1 MSEAYTTMKFEL
13 LPNEILME
21 SFEFLSIFDIFYSFD
36 KLNNR
41 FNQLIRT
48 IPLHLNFKPARKST
62 FDRLLLSNK
71 ETCHKIETFLSH
83 FSLDQFSHLHSLTLI
98 QVEDYILSKLHL
110 TPQLYSF
117 HLIDSNDINLVYPL
131 TFDLRILSIPTL
143 RSIET
148 FFSQTSSITNMTISA
163 CSLGQVLQQLFKYA
177 PMLTYLNIHYL
188 SEYNNWTTNSSTIDI
203 YKAVHL
209 KELIIFNFDYK
220 FEHFQKLAKHLPRLT
235 NLKLYGNCDLDMID
249 ANQWE
254 HLLTS
259 SLSHLDIF
267 KFTFNYMYK
276 NNDDNNIQDK
286 FNRFQNDF
294 WLGQHW
300 FTEYE
305 LSNYSA
311 TIYTIPYMFNSYDF
325 QLDTQRYS
333 HQLVNTFDNVKIL
346 TLYHATLKDTY
357 LCYFS
362 NVTSLTILPSEQYFK
377 PRLGTQDMRSLKKII
392 NFSSLKHIGISLKFR
407 LKEPSILLR
416 LLQDLPQLSSIMVS
430 IRVLEAFSYDTEL
443 CEYLNKTIKKLDI
456 YKYGSCSFKTHYQLE
471 KFCKIFSNVE
481 ELKCNIDRM
490 TDLLF
495 LLKHLSKLTNL
506 KAYLWSVN
514 DYDYF
519 HSWFKNQT
527 CRLNI
532 LFDMKYMDKKRNRTI
547 YLD

>member
-1 MSEAYTTMKFEL
+1 
-13 LPNEILME
+13 ME
-21 SFEFLSIFDIFYSFD
+21 SFEFLSIFDIFYLFD

-41 FNQLIRT
+41 FNQLIRA
-48 IPLHLNFKPARKST
+48 IPLHLNFKLARQST
-62 FDRLLLSNK
+62 FDRLCQLLLLNSEVKKQVYSLVLSNRK
-71 ETCHKIETFLSH
+71 TCHQIETFLSH

-98 QVEDYILSKLHL
+98 QVGDYTLSKLHL
-110 TPQLYSF
+110 IPQLYSF
-117 HLIDSNDINLVYPL
+117 HLIDSNDINLTYPL
-131 TFDLRILSIPTL
+131 TSNLRILSIPTL

-148 FFSQTSSITNMTISA
+148 FFSQISSITNMTISA
-163 CSLGQVLQQLFKYA
+163 CSLGQ
-177 PMLTYLNIHYL
+177 LNIHYL
-188 SEYNNWTTNSSTIDI
+188 SEYNDWTTNSPTIDI

-235 NLKLYGNCDLDMID
+235 NFKLYGNCDLDMID
-249 ANQWE
+249 ASQWE

-259 SLSHLDIF
+259 SLARLDIF
-267 KFTFNYMYK
+267 KFTFNYIYK
-276 NNDDNNIQDK
+276 NNDDINIQDK

-294 WLGQHW
+294 WLGKHW
-300 FTEYE
+300 PTEYE

-333 HQLVNTFDNVKIL
+333 HQLVNTFDNAKIL
-346 TLYHATLKDTY
+346 TVYHATLKDPC

-377 PRLGTQDMRSLKKII
+377 PRLGTQDIRSLKKII
-392 NFSSLKHIGISLKFR
+392 NFSNLKHIGISVKFR

-416 LLQDLPQLSSIMVS
+416 LLQDLPQLSSIVIS
-430 IRVLEAFSYDTEL
+430 ICALEAFSYDTDL

-456 YKYGSCSFKTHYQLE
+456 YKYGFCSFKTHYQLE
-471 KFCKIFSNVE
+471 EFCKTFSNVE

-506 KAYLWSVN
+506 KGYLWSVN

-519 HSWFKNQT
+519 HSWFKKQT
-527 CRLNI
+527 CKLNI
-532 LFDMKYMDKKRNRTI
+532 LFDLKYMDKKETELSI
-547 YLD
+547 